1 MANIRFGAN
10 QISNPT
16 PSRINLIVRIFNVVA
31 GVFMGWMMTTP
42 NGMIGLKTQGY
53 ISSILGL
60 AIALVNGIAPLFG
73 IELDRKTVPADQ
85 VTAMDEKKPDSSKLN

>member
-1 MANIRFGAN
+1 MAEIKFGPG

-16 PSRINLIVRIFNVVA
+16 PSKINLIVRIFNVVS
-31 GVFMGWMMTTP
+31 GVFLGWMMTTP
-42 NGMIGLKTQGY
+42 NGMIGPTTQAY

-60 AIALVNGIAPLFG
+60 VIALVNGIAPLFG

-85 VTAMDEKKPDSSKLN
+85 VTAMDPKPADKN

>member
-1 MANIRFGAN
+1 MADVKFGTS
-10 QISNPT
+10 QIKNPT
-16 PSRINLIVRIFNVVA
+16 PSRINLLVRIFNVVA
-31 GVFMGWMMTTP
+31 GIFMGWMMTTP

-60 AIALVNGIAPLFG
+60 LIALVNGLAPLFG

-85 VTAMDEKKPDSSKLN
+85 VTAMDDNKN

>member
-1 MANIRFGAN
+1 MAEIKFGTS
-10 QISNPT
+10 QINNPT
-16 PSRINLIVRIFNVVA
+16 PSRINLIVRIFNVIS

-42 NGMIGLKTQGY
+42 NGMIGTKTQAY

-60 AIALVNGIAPLFG
+60 AIALVNGLAPLFG

-85 VTAMDEKKPDSSKLN
+85 VTAMDEKKTDS